1 MANGAHALLLLAP
14 EPASDPKQEEIG
26 AATAAAATMIACAVE
41 DCRQGGSLAP
51 TTKAVGAHRL
61 TKVAM
66 LMLAHEGGDDDFIA
80 TAHRAGKEILR
91 QRLNGSNI
99 SPEAADGV
107 LDFYINGLF
116 EIVTRTV
123 ADERAYRAAAAH

>member
-1 MANGAHALLLLAP
+1 MANGVAALHLVS
-14 EPASDPKQEEIG
+14 EPASDPRQEEIG
-26 AATAAAATMIACAVE
+26 AATAAAATMIACAIE

-51 TTKAVGAHRL
+51 ATKAVGADRL

-91 QRLNGSNI
+91 QRLNGAF

-107 LDFYINGLF
+107 LDFYISGLF

-123 ADERAYRAAAAH
+123 AVERAYRAAAAH